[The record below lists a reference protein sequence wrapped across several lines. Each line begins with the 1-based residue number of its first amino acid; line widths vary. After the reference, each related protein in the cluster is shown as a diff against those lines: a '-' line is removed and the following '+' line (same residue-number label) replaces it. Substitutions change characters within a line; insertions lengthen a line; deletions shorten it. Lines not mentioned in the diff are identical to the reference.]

1 MLRLTPF
8 DLVFSQIAE
17 RAFPEMRASIERAG
31 YEPADRDA
39 FLMIPDVVSL
49 LRELRPEEG
58 VGEGMDQLVALLHH
72 VYVLWDAGGLTLPIP
87 EDRLPELFASP
98 SSFTSSPTEPPR
110 AYYAQFPQHQ
120 LWAEVLEGESHE
132 PLDGCFVHSP
142 AADSLRVL
150 GVFGVR
156 PERLGFSVVEAEG
169 PRAADLRRPDGSML
183 FSPLLPGGASAG
195 LHSIAGSEEL
205 LELGWRTRA
214 MAAELFAP
222 AR

>member
-98 SSFTSSPTEPPR
+98 SSSTSSPTEPPR

-195 LHSIAGSEEL
+195 LHSIAGGEEL